1 MNFLPILHIEQFDF
15 KINDGDFYAN
25 DFASHLEKHHKSI
38 TKPHKHDF
46 YLTVLFTDGKG
57 VHEVDFNSY
66 PIQKGA
72 LFLMS
77 PGQTHHWEFT
87 EVAKGFIFFHSK
99 EFYNLSFP
107 NKNIDDYPFFYTS
120 YNLPFLLLNEKELAC
135 FSNYFKSILEEFTL
149 SKLMWHQKLALLV
162 DMLYIETTRL
172 YIKNEQN
179 EIHKAEKTVAWFRKL
194 EALIDQ
200 RFLTLKKASDYANE
214 LNISA
219 KHLNKIVVGTVG
231 QTTTDLIHQRVL
243 LEAKR
248 LLTHGELTVQ
258 EIAFELGY
266 DDASYFSRLFKNKCG
281 VSPSVF
287 AKKYSNKEYS

>member
-1 MNFLPILHIEQFDF
+1 MSFLPILNIKQFEF
-15 KINDGDFYAN
+15 KVNEGDFYAN
-25 DFASHLEKHHKSI
+25 DFSSHLEKHHASI

-46 YLTVLFTDGKG
+46 YLIVLFTDGAG
-57 VHEVDFNSY
+57 VHEVDFDSY
-66 PIQKGA
+66 PIKRGA
-72 LFLMS
+72 LFLMN

-87 EVAKGFIFFHSK
+87 EAAKGFIFFHSK

-120 YNLPFLLLNEKELAC
+120 YNLPFLMLKEKELAL
-135 FSNYFKSILEEFTL
+135 FIGFFKSILEEFT
-149 SKLMWHQKLALLV
+149 SNKFMWHQKIALIV
-162 DMLYIETTRL
+162 DLLYIETTRL

-179 EIHKAEKTVAWFRKL
+179 DIHKIEKGVTWFRKL
-194 EALIDQ
+194 EQLIDQ
-200 RFLTLKKASDYANE
+200 HFLTMKKASDYANE
-214 LNISA
+214 LNVST
-219 KHLNKIVVGTVG
+219 KHLNKVVVNTIGK
-231 QTTTDLIHQRVL
+231 TTTDLIHQRIL

-266 DDASYFSRLFKNKCG
+266 EDTSYFSRLFKNKCG

-287 AKKYSNKEYS
+287 SKKYANK